1 MTYNLRSIRPDKP
14 SGQVELSDSAVFIN
28 NFESTSTEVIKSI
41 KDLLVSNKNST
52 PVAAV
57 DSLLNLGAMVYQ
69 LGSTSTDIEHMK
81 NSARELAN
89 IFEASTEDVIHK
101 FTSKVDDLVHPE
113 QGILSRVAIE
123 TVDKTR
129 DSINALFVGN
139 TAPVTQEILS
149 KVNEKLDTFAKEMHR
164 VIGQSSTNINE
175 TFSMDSEN
183 SPLKALKSDLI
194 ESSQNLN
201 KQVTDK
207 IDAVN
212 AKVEA
217 INTKRQII
225 MNSTKKGLP
234 FEDSVFEVIAQIA
247 MASADEAIKT
257 GQTSGLIKNCKK
269 GDVTV
274 SVNKLASR
282 GHNVNIVFEAKSMAM
297 SRDEWRKEL
306 NLAMTNR
313 AAEISVAVVQ
323 TVDQMPNKSRTSIQ
337 DNQQLMIA
345 FDPEFDDPAVLAC
358 IYNVAKAYAVSRSL
372 EGTQVNFKVI
382 QEAVQQLQFSISDL
396 ESIEGALKTSHKALE
411 KIDSARINIKGTI
424 QNQSQRLSS
433 LIGCNLQSEDASA

>member
-1 MTYNLRSIRPDKP
+1 MTNNLRSIRPDQT
-14 SGQVELSDSAVFIN
+14 SGQVEVSDSVIVIR

-41 KDLLVSNKNST
+41 KDLLASNKNST
-52 PVAAV
+52 TTGAV
-57 DSLLNLGAMVYQ
+57 CSLLNLGAMVYQ

-81 NSARELAN
+81 NSARELTN
-89 IFEASTEDVIHK
+89 KFEASTEDVIHK

-149 KVNEKLDTFAKEMHR
+149 KVNEKLDSFAKEMHR
-164 VIGQSSTNINE
+164 VIGQSSTNIND

-234 FEDSVFEVIAQIA
+234 FEDAVFEVLAQIA
-247 MASADEAIKT
+247 TASGDEAVKT

-274 SVNKLASR
+274 SVNKLTSR
-282 GHNVNIVFEAKSMAM
+282 GHNVNVVFEAKSMAM

-323 TVDQMPNKSRTSIQ
+323 TVDQMPGKSRTSIQ
-337 DNQQLMIA
+337 DNQQLMVA
-345 FDPEFDDPAVLAC
+345 FDPEVDDLAVLAC

-382 QEAVQQLQFSISDL
+382 QEAVQQLQASISDL
-396 ESIEGALKTSHKALE
+396 ESIEGAIKTSYKSLE

-433 LIGCNLQSEDASA
+433 LIGSTLQDKEKSA

>member
-1 MTYNLRSIRPDKP
+1 MTYNLRSIKPDNP

-89 IFEASTEDVIHK
+89 IFEVSTEDVIHK

-164 VIGQSSTNINE
+164 VIGQSSANIND
-175 TFSMDSEN
+175 TFSMDCEN

-234 FEDSVFEVIAQIA
+234 FEDSVFEVLAQIA
-247 MASADEAIKT
+247 TASADEAIKT

-282 GHNVNIVFEAKSMAM
+282 GHSVNIVFEAKSMAM

-306 NLAMTNR
+306 NLAMSNR

-337 DNQQLMIA
+337 DNQQLMVA

-433 LIGCNLQSEDASA
+433 LIGCNLQSEDVSA